1 MKKLALLL
9 ALAMMTPL
17 TLSAQN
23 PQMNAR
29 RQMLQGE
36 IVQRFME
43 RATIELGLDQPTRAR
58 LAQQLRRSGE
68 QRRALAQSTTQ
79 LRLRMLA
86 ASRDSSTSDGQ
97 FRQLLSDMTSLRQK
111 EEDLWKSDQD
121 ELARIL
127 TPRQHAR
134 FVFMWLRFNEQIRE
148 MALQGRRGPPLNR

>member
-1 MKKLALLL
+1 
-9 ALAMMTPL
+9 
-17 TLSAQN
+17 
-23 PQMNAR
+23 
-29 RQMLQGE
+29 
-36 IVQRFME
+36 
-43 RATIELGLDQPTRAR
+43 
-58 LAQQLRRSGE
+58 
-68 QRRALAQSTTQ
+68 
-79 LRLRMLA
+79 MLA
-86 ASRDSSTSDGQ
+86 ASRDSSTPDGQ